1 MRILFAVLFLF
12 CIIAPVSAQ
21 AVKPT
26 TNTLKPGT
34 PEWDRHFAE
43 LRKKGEEARKKG
55 EALRKK
61 SSRSSSFS
69 SNRSSLM
76 SSKSR
81 LKSGFSGP
89 KSAAESKRT
98 LERLR
103 QEQKQKALDAI
114 PAKYRKAYADAQNP
128 AAFDH
133 EHTPSVE
140 VTVKHLHKVMAKAK
154 NLEEIVPYLSAPFRQ
169 RFIELLSG
177 QNYGSGDNTPAGE
190 LAHYKNFFKSMIN
203 YDSSQGSANSNYA
216 YGYIWTKGKGEVLY
230 QLEFVGEGKLWRL
243 NGWKAQAIRQ

>member
-1 MRILFAVLFLF
+1 VKILFAALFLF
-12 CIIAPVSAQ
+12 CITAPVSAQ

-26 TNTLKPGT
+26 TKSLKPGT

-61 SSRSSSFS
+61 SSSTFSSKSSSSLRSKSSFS
-69 SNRSSLM
+69 SS
-76 SSKSR
+76 
-81 LKSGFSGP
+81 FAGP
-89 KSAAESKRT
+89 KSDAESKRT

-103 QEQKQKALDAI
+103 EERKKKELDAI
-114 PAKYRKAYADAQNP
+114 PAEYRKAYADAQNP

-133 EHTPSVE
+133 AHTPSVE
-140 VTVKHLHKVMAKAK
+140 VTVKHLQKVMAKATK
-154 NLEEIVPYLSAPFRQ
+154 LEEIVPYLSAPFRQ

-190 LAHYKNFFKSMIN
+190 LAHYKDFFKSMIS
-203 YDSSQGSANSNYA
+203 YDSSQGSAKSDYA
-216 YGYIWTKGKGEVLY
+216 YGYIWTKGRGEVLY

-243 NGWKAQAIRQ
+243 NGWKAQVIRQ